1 MPKYKLLYF
10 VSEDDYFL
18 SHKVDQARSI
28 LKKNF
33 EVLIVCNFSNHEKKI
48 KSMGFKTQNINLNRK
63 SINPFKEL
71 ICLLELVLI
80 VFKFKPNLI
89 QSTALKPILYTSI
102 ISFFFR
108 RPKLVLCI
116 VGLGYLFIN
125 KTFSSRIIKSLYLFL
140 IKFFLRKKGVRFV
153 FQNAN
158 DKKIITNNKVCKN
171 HKTSLIP
178 GSGVDMKKFIKA
190 KINKPYDLIFH
201 SRILYDKGFLELIE
215 AIKLVKKKNSL
226 QVLVLGS
233 TDCKNRSS
241 IDINK
246 LKEWER
252 QKLII
257 WKRRRKNVIPFLQ
270 KSKIAVLPSYREGLP
285 KSLLEAAS
293 CELPLIAANVVGC
306 RDICLNKYNGILV
319 PVKNSIILSKAISK
333 LIKNAKLRRLYG
345 RNGRVLVKKK
355 FSQDIICKEFL
366 KIYYTDL
373 QNNP

>member
-48 KSMGFKTQNINLNRK
+48 RSMGFKTQNINLNRK

-71 ICLLELVLI
+71 ICLFKLVLI

-89 QSTALKPILYTSI
+89 QSIALKPILYTSI
-102 ISFFFR
+102 ISILFR
-108 RPKLVLCI
+108 KPKLVLCI

-125 KTFSSRIIKSLYLFL
+125 KTFYARIIKSLYLFL
-140 IKFFLRKKGVRFV
+140 IKLFLRKKGVRFV

-158 DKKIITNNKVCKN
+158 DRKIIKNYKVCKN

-178 GSGVDMKKFIKA
+178 GSGVDIKKFIKA
-190 KINKPYDLIFH
+190 KKNKSYDLIFH

-215 AIKLVKKKNSL
+215 AIKIIKKKNTL
-226 QVLVLGS
+226 KVLILGS
-233 TDCKNRSS
+233 TDYKNRSS
-241 IDINK
+241 VDINK
-246 LKEWER
+246 LKKWENEN
-252 QKLII
+252 LII
-257 WKRRRKNVIPFLQ
+257 WKKKKNNVIPFLQ
-270 KSKIAVLPSYREGLP
+270 KSKIAILPSYREGLP
-285 KSLLEAAS
+285 KSLLEAAC
-293 CELPLIAANVVGC
+293 CELPLIATDVVGC
-306 RDICLNKYNGILV
+306 RDICLNNYNGILV
-319 PVKNSIILSKAISK
+319 PVKNAIALSKAINR
-333 LIKNAKLRRLYG
+333 LMKNEKLRRLYG
-345 RNGRVLVKKK
+345 KNGRILVKKK

-373 QNNP
+373 